1 VLATDPEILILD
13 EPTTGLDY
21 HGQSAILNLIRQLH
35 ESGRTIIIITHSMW
49 VVAEYASRCIMMS
62 QGKIVK
68 DSDVR
73 TSFEDVDLLESL
85 HLEAPE
91 AVRIG
96 RAFGVTVR
104 SVNELIS
111 CLEK

>member
-1 VLATDPEILILD
+1 
-13 EPTTGLDY
+13 
-21 HGQSAILNLIRQLH
+21 
-35 ESGRTIIIITHSMW
+35 
-49 VVAEYASRCIMMS
+49 MMS